1 MISTGSGSGISW
13 VRVSGRSSSARRDSL
28 DSVEVL
34 GGKIAG
40 EQVDLCGANG
50 GALALGDQLHALGGG
65 GGALVELAGQRLDG
79 EDGRAGLLGELV
91 IGEVDLRLG
100 EHGGHAGAEQLLVDA
115 LDVIA
120 VDDAQARE
128 RLDAQGVAKL
138 GEQLL
143 RLDVKP
149 GFLLY
154 VHARDH

>member
-1 MISTGSGSGISW
+1 MASKS
-13 VRVSGRSSSARRDSL
+13 
-28 DSVEVL
+28 SVERF
-34 GGKIAG
+34 AG
-40 EQVDLCGANG
+40 EQVDLGGADG

-79 EDGRAGLLGELV
+79 EDGRAGLLGEFV

-100 EHGGHAGAEQLLVDA
+100 EHGGDAASEQLLVDA

-120 VDDAQARE
+120 VDDAQGRE